1 MIHCCQCGRVFCSLT
16 GDMDERMCYECL
28 DEPEKYPYFVKVPT
42 VRGLMTERVGNKAD
56 EERLKKDF
64 PEVFEDEDN

>member
-1 MIHCCQCGRVFCSLT
+1 MIHCCQCGKKFELLT
-16 GDMDERMCYECL
+16 GDMDERMCTECL
-28 DEPEKYPYFVKVPT
+28 EVYPYYIKIPT

>member
-1 MIHCCQCGRVFCSLT
+1 M
-16 GDMDERMCYECL
+16 
-28 DEPEKYPYFVKVPT
+28 YPYYIKIPT

-64 PEVFEDEDN
+64 PEAFEDACPF

>member
-1 MIHCCQCGRVFCSLT
+1 
-16 GDMDERMCYECL
+16 MDERMCYECL
-28 DEPEKYPYFVKVPT
+28 DEPEKYPYFVKIPT